1 MTKFSKSVKEN
12 FLYKIVFSHHKY
24 ILNIFI
30 IISLFTLSTH
40 VFSADTTS
48 GADILAGTAD
58 GLKAT
63 LNGTGKTYLYIA
75 EGVLSL
81 AAYIKTKNLLFLAGI
96 VVVACFFNIMMK
108 VAAI

>member
-1 MTKFSKSVKEN
+1 MYKLSKSMKVN
-12 FLYKIVFSHHKY
+12 FLYQMFFSHYKS

-30 IISLFTLSTH
+30 IGCLFLLSTH
-40 VFSADTTS
+40 VFASSD
-48 GADILAGTAD
+48 DILDGTAKS
-58 GLKAT
+58 LTAT

-108 VAAI
+108 VAGVTG